1 MSEAGFQLFNL
12 ETMSGVFPGTR
23 TQVFQRVRLA
33 PLPGNGGAPC
43 WAQILWYDDPPACV
57 VSLQS
62 ERGASA
68 PAAPLLRIPDPGAG
82 DLMARLDAG
91 LRAAGWQVQSCGSC
105 AHLRPA
111 GAQTPDGLHAGTCAL
126 RRAGSAA
133 EDAPG
138 LLALQG
144 ELALACPHWLD
155 AGGRAS
161 GVEGARQLL
170 PVAPL
175 PKAAEVSESKMK
187 PWARWRVRL
196 SRRLRPPPSL
206 PAAERLLERSGVG
219 AGTEPCFACQG
230 RIANLAAL
238 AVESDEGDKQTFS
251 VWRCRNCYTLY
262 LNDWVDRWER
272 TDSLETEETVYRVAP
287 VEAAEFLAVID
298 SVAGGDHPGKRA
310 ERSAERA
317 WFLAA
322 VASRAPLSRI
332 VKQGR

>member
-1 MSEAGFQLFNL
+1 
-12 ETMSGVFPGTR
+12 
-23 TQVFQRVRLA
+23 
-33 PLPGNGGAPC
+33 
-43 WAQILWYDDPPACV
+43 
-57 VSLQS
+57 
-62 ERGASA
+62 
-68 PAAPLLRIPDPGAG
+68 
-82 DLMARLDAG
+82 MARLDAG

-105 AHLRPA
+105 THLRPA
-111 GAQTPDGLHAGTCAL
+111 GAQTPDGLRAGRCAL
-126 RRAGSAA
+126 RRAGSAENA
-133 EDAPG
+133 AVETPA

-144 ELALACPHWLD
+144 ELALACPHWQD
-155 AGGRAS
+155 AGGRAA
-161 GVEGARQLL
+161 GATDAAPTL

-175 PKAAEVSESKMK
+175 PKAAEVSESKLK

-196 SRRLRPPPSL
+196 LRRLKPPPRL

-287 VEAAEFLAVID
+287 VEAAEFLTVID
-298 SVAGGDHPGKRA
+298 SVAGGDHPARRA
-310 ERSAERA
+310 ERSAQRA

-322 VASRAPLSRI
+322 VANRTPLSRI